1 MKNILLA
8 VVIAICITIT
18 TYLIH
23 NKCYK
28 KENNKVTML
37 KLSLLSIVISVIS
50 ALLVSNSSVPVI
62 SNQDML
68 TGEPGF

>member
-8 VVIAICITIT
+8 VVIGICITIT

-37 KLSLLSIVISVIS
+37 KLSLLSIVISGIT
-50 ALLVSNSSVPVI
+50 ALLVSNTSVPVL
-62 SNQDML
+62 SSQDVL